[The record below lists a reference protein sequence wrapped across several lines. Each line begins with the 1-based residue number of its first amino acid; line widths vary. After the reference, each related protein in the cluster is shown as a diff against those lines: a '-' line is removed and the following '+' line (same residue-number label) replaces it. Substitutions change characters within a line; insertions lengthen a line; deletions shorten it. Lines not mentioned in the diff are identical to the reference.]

1 VALPGV
7 TACGPCFYSK
17 YQCIL
22 AQPRKNISISF
33 YLSIV
38 TLLVQANYLAH
49 HPWEEELL
57 QSLIPTILVSLL
69 TLLIPPILFLIAKK
83 AHTFVTL
90 SALHDCI
97 LRRYYRFLIV
107 NVLVFFCIGT
117 ATLQSFLVGFAT
129 KETNRNALHV
139 LSDSFPSAG
148 PFYVGWRAYFL
159 LRRFLLLMYR

>member
-7 TACGPCFYSK
+7 TVCRPSFYSK
-17 YQCIL
+17 YQRIL
-22 AQPRKNISISF
+22 AQPRKNIPISF
-33 YLSIV
+33 YLINLV
-38 TLLVQANYLAH
+38 TLLAQANYLTH
-49 HPWEEELL
+49 HSWEEELL
-57 QSLIPTILVSLL
+57 QSFIPTFLVSLL

-129 KETNRNALHV
+129 KETNRNALHI

-148 PFYVGWRAYFL
+148 PFYVGWREYHFS
-159 LRRFLLLMYR
+159 

>member
-1 VALPGV
+1 MALPGV
-7 TACGPCFYSK
+7 TVCWPSFYSK

-22 AQPRKNISISF
+22 AQPRKIISISF
-33 YLSIV
+33 YLSIL
-38 TLLVQANYLAH
+38 TLLVQADYLAR

-57 QSLIPTILVSLL
+57 QSFIPTLLVSLL

-117 ATLQSFLVGFAT
+117 TTLQSFLVGFAT
-129 KETNRNALHV
+129 KETNRNALHI

-148 PFYVGWRAYFL
+148 PFYVGWRAYYL
-159 LRRFLLLMYR
+159 L